1 MLKRNRQSVIMEQVS
16 FSLGRMMDME
26 TSRLD
31 KQMNFLLEV
40 DQLKRVDRQT
50 LIVDGTRPENS
61 AEHSWHIALMGLL
74 LAEHVDQPEPLDLL
88 KVVKMLL
95 IHDVI
100 EIDAGDVFAYDEDEE
115 REERE
120 KRAGRRI
127 FGLLPQDQAEELYR
141 LWREFEERETPEA
154 RYAASLDRLLP
165 LVQNY
170 LTGGY
175 TWVNYHIPEEKVR
188 KRNQVIIESSHD
200 LWQYAQ
206 SIIDQAKEKGYFEK

>member
-1 MLKRNRQSVIMEQVS
+1 MSMASNRLEQQMAFIV
-16 FSLGRMMDME
+16 E
-26 TSRLD
+26 ID
-31 KQMNFLLEV
+31 K
-40 DQLKRVDRQT
+40 LKRVDRQT

-61 AEHSWHIALMGLL
+61 AEHSWHIALMALL
-74 LAEHVDQPEPLDLL
+74 MVEHIDQRSDIDLL

-95 IHDVI
+95 VHDII

-120 KRAGRRI
+120 KKAGRRI
-127 FGLLPQDQAEELYR
+127 FGLLPKDQAEELYQ
-141 LWREFEERETPEA
+141 LWREFEERQTPEA

-175 TWVNYHIPEEKVR
+175 TWVKYHIPEEKVR
-188 KRNQVIIESSHD
+188 KRNQVIIESSRN
-200 LWQYAQ
+200 LWEYAQ
-206 SIIDQAKEKGYFEK
+206 TIIDQAKEKGYFEK

>member
-1 MLKRNRQSVIMEQVS
+1 MSMASNRLEQQMAFIV
-16 FSLGRMMDME
+16 E
-26 TSRLD
+26 ID
-31 KQMNFLLEV
+31 K
-40 DQLKRVDRQT
+40 LKRVDRQT

-61 AEHSWHIALMGLL
+61 AEHSWHIALMALL
-74 LAEHVDQPEPLDLL
+74 MVEHIDQRSDIDLL

-95 IHDVI
+95 VHDII

-120 KRAGRRI
+120 KKAGRRI
-127 FGLLPQDQAEELYR
+127 FGLLPQDQAEELYQ
-141 LWREFEERETPEA
+141 LWREFEERQTPEA

-175 TWVNYHIPEEKVR
+175 TWVKYHIPEEKVR
-188 KRNQVIIESSHD
+188 KRNQVIIESSRN
-200 LWQYAQ
+200 LWEYAQ
-206 SIIDQAKEKGYFEK
+206 TIIDQAKEKGYFEK

>member
-1 MLKRNRQSVIMEQVS
+1 MSMVSNRLEQQMA
-16 FSLGRMMDME
+16 FILE
-26 TSRLD
+26 ID
-31 KQMNFLLEV
+31 K
-40 DQLKRVDRQT
+40 LKRVDRQT

-61 AEHSWHIALMGLL
+61 AEHSWHIALMALL
-74 LAEHVDQPEPLDLL
+74 MVEHIDQRSDIDLL

-95 IHDVI
+95 VHDII

-120 KRAGRRI
+120 KKAGRRI
-127 FGLLPQDQAEELYR
+127 FGLLPKDQAEELYQ
-141 LWREFEERETPEA
+141 LWREFEERQTPEA

-175 TWVNYHIPEEKVR
+175 TWVKYHIPEEKVR
-188 KRNQVIIESSHD
+188 KRNQVIIESSRN
-200 LWQYAQ
+200 LWEYAQ
-206 SIIDQAKEKGYFEK
+206 TIIDQAKEKGYFEK

>member
-1 MLKRNRQSVIMEQVS
+1 MSMASNRLEQQMAFIV
-16 FSLGRMMDME
+16 E
-26 TSRLD
+26 ID
-31 KQMNFLLEV
+31 K
-40 DQLKRVDRQT
+40 LKRVDRQT

-61 AEHSWHIALMGLL
+61 AEHSWHIALMALL
-74 LAEHVDQPEPLDLL
+74 MVEHIDQGSDIDLL

-95 IHDVI
+95 VHDII

-120 KRAGRRI
+120 KKAGRRI
-127 FGLLPQDQAEELYR
+127 FGLLPKDQAEELYQ
-141 LWREFEERETPEA
+141 LWREFEERQTPEA

-175 TWVNYHIPEEKVR
+175 TWVKYHIPEEKVR
-188 KRNQVIIESSHD
+188 KRNQVIIESSRN
-200 LWQYAQ
+200 LWEYAQ
-206 SIIDQAKEKGYFEK
+206 TIIDQAKEKGYFEK

>member
-1 MLKRNRQSVIMEQVS
+1 MQTNRLEQ
-16 FSLGRMMDME
+16 
-26 TSRLD
+26 
-31 KQMNFLLEV
+31 QMAFVLEV
-40 DQLKRVDRQT
+40 DRLKNVERQT
-50 LIVDGTRPENS
+50 LIVDGTRRENS
-61 AEHSWHIALMGLL
+61 AEHSWHIALMALL
-74 LAEHVDQPEPLDLL
+74 LAEHVDHPEHLDML

-95 IHDVI
+95 VHDII
-100 EIDAGDVFAYDEDEE
+100 EIDAGDVFAYNDDDE

-120 KRAGRRI
+120 EKAAQRL
-127 FGLLPQDQAEELYR
+127 FGLLPRDQAEELYK
-141 LWREFEERETPEA
+141 LWKEFEERQTPEA

-175 TWVNYHIPEEKVR
+175 TWVKYHIPEEKVW
-188 KRNQVIIESSHD
+188 KRNQVISDSSQV

>member
-1 MLKRNRQSVIMEQVS
+1 MVSNRLEQQMA
-16 FSLGRMMDME
+16 FILE
-26 TSRLD
+26 ID
-31 KQMNFLLEV
+31 K
-40 DQLKRVDRQT
+40 LKRVDRQT

-61 AEHSWHIALMGLL
+61 AEHSWHIALMALL
-74 LAEHVDQPEPLDLL
+74 MVEHIDQGSDIDLL

-95 IHDVI
+95 VHDII

-120 KRAGRRI
+120 KKAGRRI
-127 FGLLPQDQAEELYR
+127 FGLLPKDQAEELYQ
-141 LWREFEERETPEA
+141 LWREFEERQTPEA

-175 TWVNYHIPEEKVR
+175 TWVKYHIPEEKVR
-188 KRNQVIIESSHD
+188 KRNQVIIESSRN
-200 LWQYAQ
+200 LWEYAQ
-206 SIIDQAKEKGYFEK
+206 TIIDQAKEKGYFEK

>member
-1 MLKRNRQSVIMEQVS
+1 MELKRLEQQIA
-16 FSLGRMMDME
+16 FI
-26 TSRLD
+26 
-31 KQMNFLLEV
+31 LEV
-40 DQLKRVDRQT
+40 DKLKNVERQT
-50 LIVDGTRPENS
+50 LIVDGTRRENS

-74 LAEHVDQPEPLDLL
+74 LAEHIDQPDPLDLL

-95 IHDVI
+95 VHDII

-127 FGLLPQDQAEELYR
+127 FGLLPQDQAQELYQ
-141 LWREFEERETPEA
+141 LWVEFEERQTPEA

-175 TWVNYHIPEEKVR
+175 TWVKYHIPEEKVR
-188 KRNQVIIESSHD
+188 KRNQVIIESSQD

>member
-1 MLKRNRQSVIMEQVS
+1 MASNRLEQQMAFIV
-16 FSLGRMMDME
+16 E
-26 TSRLD
+26 ID
-31 KQMNFLLEV
+31 K
-40 DQLKRVDRQT
+40 LKRVDRQT

-61 AEHSWHIALMGLL
+61 AEHSWHIALMALL
-74 LAEHVDQPEPLDLL
+74 MVEHIDQGSDIDLL

-95 IHDVI
+95 VHDII

-120 KRAGRRI
+120 KKAGRRI
-127 FGLLPQDQAEELYR
+127 FGLLPQDQAEELYQ
-141 LWREFEERETPEA
+141 LWREFEERQTPEA

-175 TWVNYHIPEEKVR
+175 TWVKYHIPEEKVR
-188 KRNQVIIESSHD
+188 KRNQVIIESSRN
-200 LWQYAQ
+200 LWEYAQ
-206 SIIDQAKEKGYFEK
+206 TIIDQAKEKGYFEK

>member
-1 MLKRNRQSVIMEQVS
+1 MSMVSNRLEQQMA
-16 FSLGRMMDME
+16 FILE
-26 TSRLD
+26 ID
-31 KQMNFLLEV
+31 K
-40 DQLKRVDRQT
+40 LKRVDRQT

-61 AEHSWHIALMGLL
+61 AEHSWHIALMALL
-74 LAEHVDQPEPLDLL
+74 MVEHIDQGSDIDLL

-95 IHDVI
+95 VHDII

-120 KRAGRRI
+120 KKAGRRI
-127 FGLLPQDQAEELYR
+127 FGLLPKDQAEELYQ
-141 LWREFEERETPEA
+141 LWREFEERQTPEA

-175 TWVNYHIPEEKVR
+175 TWVKYHIPEEKVR
-188 KRNQVIIESSHD
+188 KRNQVIIESSRN
-200 LWQYAQ
+200 LWEYAQ
-206 SIIDQAKEKGYFEK
+206 TIIDQAKEKGYFEK

>member
-1 MLKRNRQSVIMEQVS
+1 MASNRLEQQMAFIV
-16 FSLGRMMDME
+16 E
-26 TSRLD
+26 ID
-31 KQMNFLLEV
+31 K
-40 DQLKRVDRQT
+40 LKRVDRQT

-61 AEHSWHIALMGLL
+61 AEHSWHIALMALL
-74 LAEHVDQPEPLDLL
+74 MVEHIDQRSDIDLL

-95 IHDVI
+95 VHDII

-120 KRAGRRI
+120 KKAGRRI
-127 FGLLPQDQAEELYR
+127 FGLLPKDQAEELYQ
-141 LWREFEERETPEA
+141 LWREFEERQTPEA

-175 TWVNYHIPEEKVR
+175 TWVKYHIPEEKVR
-188 KRNQVIIESSHD
+188 KRNQVIIESSRN
-200 LWQYAQ
+200 LWEYAQ
-206 SIIDQAKEKGYFEK
+206 TIIDQAKEKGYFEK

>member
-1 MLKRNRQSVIMEQVS
+1 MSMASNRLEQQMAFIV
-16 FSLGRMMDME
+16 E
-26 TSRLD
+26 ID
-31 KQMNFLLEV
+31 K
-40 DQLKRVDRQT
+40 LKRVDRQT

-61 AEHSWHIALMGLL
+61 AEHSWHIALMALL
-74 LAEHVDQPEPLDLL
+74 MVEHIDQGSDIDLL

-95 IHDVI
+95 VHDII

-120 KRAGRRI
+120 KKAGRRI
-127 FGLLPQDQAEELYR
+127 FGLLPQDQAEELYQ
-141 LWREFEERETPEA
+141 LWREFEERQTPEA

-175 TWVNYHIPEEKVR
+175 TWVKYHIPEEKVR
-188 KRNQVIIESSHD
+188 KRNQVIIESSRN
-200 LWQYAQ
+200 LWEYAQ
-206 SIIDQAKEKGYFEK
+206 TIIDQAKEKGYFEK

>member
-1 MLKRNRQSVIMEQVS
+1 MVSNRLEQQMA
-16 FSLGRMMDME
+16 FILE
-26 TSRLD
+26 ID
-31 KQMNFLLEV
+31 K
-40 DQLKRVDRQT
+40 LKRVDRQT

-61 AEHSWHIALMGLL
+61 AEHSWHIALMALL
-74 LAEHVDQPEPLDLL
+74 MVEHIDQGSDIDLL

-95 IHDVI
+95 VHDII

-120 KRAGRRI
+120 KKAGRRI
-127 FGLLPQDQAEELYR
+127 FGLLPQDQAEELYQ
-141 LWREFEERETPEA
+141 LWREFEERQTPEA

-175 TWVNYHIPEEKVR
+175 TWVKYHIPEEKVR
-188 KRNQVIIESSHD
+188 KRNQVIIESSRN
-200 LWQYAQ
+200 LWEYAQ
-206 SIIDQAKEKGYFEK
+206 TIIDQAKEKGYFEK

>member
-1 MLKRNRQSVIMEQVS
+1 MASNRLEQQMAFIV
-16 FSLGRMMDME
+16 E
-26 TSRLD
+26 ID
-31 KQMNFLLEV
+31 K
-40 DQLKRVDRQT
+40 LKRVDRQT

-61 AEHSWHIALMGLL
+61 AEHSWHIALMALL
-74 LAEHVDQPEPLDLL
+74 MVEHIDQGSDIDLL

-95 IHDVI
+95 VHDII

-120 KRAGRRI
+120 KKAGRRI
-127 FGLLPQDQAEELYR
+127 FGLLPKDQAEELYQ
-141 LWREFEERETPEA
+141 LWREFEERQTPEA

-175 TWVNYHIPEEKVR
+175 TWVKYHIPEEKVR
-188 KRNQVIIESSHD
+188 KRNQVIIESSRN
-200 LWQYAQ
+200 LWEYAQ
-206 SIIDQAKEKGYFEK
+206 TIIDQAKEKGYFEK

>member
-1 MLKRNRQSVIMEQVS
+1 MASNRLEQQMAFIV
-16 FSLGRMMDME
+16 E
-26 TSRLD
+26 ID
-31 KQMNFLLEV
+31 K
-40 DQLKRVDRQT
+40 LKRVDRQT

-61 AEHSWHIALMGLL
+61 AEHSWHIALMALL
-74 LAEHVDQPEPLDLL
+74 MVEHIDQRSDIDLL

-95 IHDVI
+95 VHDII

-120 KRAGRRI
+120 KKAGRRI
-127 FGLLPQDQAEELYR
+127 FGLLPQDQAEELYQ
-141 LWREFEERETPEA
+141 LWREFEERQTPEA

-175 TWVNYHIPEEKVR
+175 TWVKYHIPEEKVR
-188 KRNQVIIESSHD
+188 KRNQVIIESSRN
-200 LWQYAQ
+200 LWEYAQ
-206 SIIDQAKEKGYFEK
+206 TIIDQAKEKGYFEK